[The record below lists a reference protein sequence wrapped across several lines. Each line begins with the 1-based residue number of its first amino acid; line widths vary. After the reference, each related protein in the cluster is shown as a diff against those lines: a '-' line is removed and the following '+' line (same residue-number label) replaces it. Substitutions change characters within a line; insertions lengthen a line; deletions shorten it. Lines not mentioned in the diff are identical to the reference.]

1 MTDENDEV
9 ASEPTPEPIAPPRAV
24 TARPETST
32 AVVWVPYVVVRPWD
46 HGTLYTC
53 SICGNYPDF
62 PSREEAQ
69 KHVDA
74 HSTTTA

>member
-1 MTDENDEV
+1 MPKETYPGPGEWPSDLVD
-9 ASEPTPEPIAPPRAV
+9 ATPEPA
-24 TARPETST
+24 PETKAET
-32 AVVWVPYVVVRPWD
+32 VVWVPYVVVRPWD

-53 SICGNYPDF
+53 SLCGNYPDF

-69 KHVDA
+69 LHVDA

>member
-1 MTDENDEV
+1 MPKETYPGPGESDLV
-9 ASEPTPEPIAPPRAV
+9 EPEAKATPE
-24 TARPETST
+24 T
-32 AVVWVPYVVVRPWD
+32 VVWVPYVVVRPWD

-53 SICGNYPDF
+53 SLCGNYPDV

-69 KHVDA
+69 LHVDA